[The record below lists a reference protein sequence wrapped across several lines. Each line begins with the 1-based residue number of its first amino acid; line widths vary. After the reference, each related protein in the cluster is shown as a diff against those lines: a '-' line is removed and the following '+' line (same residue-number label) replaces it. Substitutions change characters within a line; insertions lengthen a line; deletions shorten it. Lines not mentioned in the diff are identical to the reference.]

1 MDPVL
6 HTLSAVAQM
15 WQAHV
20 RRRAS
25 SVAGLGAGAAG
36 LAPPSDRGRSAGGG
50 AGASAGVGS
59 STPTSTN
66 SSAGVSDPGTPV
78 SGVAGATP
86 RGTAIAGSAVPSAT
100 TASAT
105 AGQRISPCQPP
116 HCFSCLHWSCVTLY
130 PHLHTSVCLVFSLCR
145 RGRSKSCGAIAITT
159 ATRPWAGWRKR
170 GWQRRGWRCASR
182 V

>member
-6 HTLSAVAQM
+6 HTLSAAVQM

-36 LAPPSDRGRSAGGG
+36 LASPSDRGRSAGGG

-59 STPTSTN
+59 SAPTSPS

-86 RGTAIAGSAVPSAT
+86 RGTAIAGSAVSSAT
-100 TASAT
+100 TTSAT

-116 HCFSCLHWSCVTLY
+116 HCYSCLHWSCVTLY
-130 PHLHTSVCLVFSLCR
+130 PHLDTLLSRFLCLVFSLCR
-145 RGRSKSCGAIAITT
+145 RGRSKWCGAIAITT
-159 ATRPWAGWRKR
+159 ATRPWAGWHKR
-170 GWQRRGWRCASR
+170 CW
-182 V
+182 